1 MLYASRIKREFPITL
16 ADEKERKTSLQRNKV
31 IKQKMILIDCFSDV
45 KIGELQKSL
54 AHLMKDEGNELQFH
68 SEQTE

>member
-1 MLYASRIKREFPITL
+1 MLL
-16 ADEKERKTSLQRNKV
+16 ALKESFLLPLLMKKKKKTSLQRNKV

-54 AHLMKDEGNELQFH
+54 AHLMKAEGNELQFH